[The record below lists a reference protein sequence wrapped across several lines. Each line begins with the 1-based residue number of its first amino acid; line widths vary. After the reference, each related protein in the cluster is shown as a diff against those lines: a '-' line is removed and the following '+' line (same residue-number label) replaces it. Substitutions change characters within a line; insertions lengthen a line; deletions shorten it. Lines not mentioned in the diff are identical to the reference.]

1 MPPEDGALAGP
12 HRIEDTY
19 LELLGS
25 TMAHDLLSPVGAVAS
40 GLEFMAEMGP
50 SDEALSIVARAA
62 EAASAKLQLLRMA
75 WGGAGV
81 SADVGPAQVRE
92 RLGAYLAAEGGRI
105 QQDWAPEDVAGA
117 FVPPR
122 AGHGKAFLLALMVG
136 AGCLPRGGVLRARA
150 REGRHRVLFEA
161 TGERAALRD
170 HIADALALRTPVDA
184 LPPDANQ
191 AAIAGLLLRRHGFAL
206 SPRAF
211 LEGRVTLSL
220 HPAGEED
227 A

>member
-1 MPPEDGALAGP
+1 MLPDDAPAGP
-12 HRIEDTY
+12 PYRIEDTY

-50 SDEALSIVARAA
+50 GEESLSLITRAA

-105 QQDWAPEDVAGA
+105 QQDWAPQDVAGA

-122 AGHGKAFLLALMVG
+122 AGLGKAFLLALMVG
-136 AGCLPRGGVLRARA
+136 AGCLPRGGVLRARVQ
-150 REGRHRVLFEA
+150 EGRHRVLIEA
-161 TGERAALRD
+161 AGERAALRD
-170 HIADALALRTPVDA
+170 HIAEALALRTPVDA
-184 LPPDANQ
+184 LPPDAAA

-220 HPAGEED
+220 HPTGEGD
-227 A
+227 M